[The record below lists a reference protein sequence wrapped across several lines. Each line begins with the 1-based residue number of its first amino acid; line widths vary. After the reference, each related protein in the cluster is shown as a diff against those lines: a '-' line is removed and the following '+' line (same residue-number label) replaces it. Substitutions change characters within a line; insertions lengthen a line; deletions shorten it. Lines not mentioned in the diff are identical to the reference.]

1 MLIQNHIFAIRGEQ
15 VMIDRDLAALYGV
28 ETKRLNEAVKR
39 NLERFPAEFRFQ
51 LTKEEIAEYESLRS
65 QIVTLNGDDENL
77 MSQIA
82 TSSGDCEILRSQ
94 IATLRFDGKCM
105 ENGENDEKL
114 LNIENKE
121 ILRSQIATLKNGWG
135 THTKYATYAFTE
147 QGVAMLSTV
156 LKSATA
162 VQMSIKI
169 MNAFVKMRRFLQSNA
184 AVFTEISSIKKHLLE
199 SDLHQKESDKK
210 IEELFTLMDKYHID
224 ETQGVFFEGQIFDA
238 YAKFESFLR
247 QAKKEIVLIDN
258 YVDLS
263 VLERLS
269 KKKKSVN
276 VKIWTN
282 KKTSLTQQDVE
293 KFNSQYP
300 TLALNFT
307 TSVHDRFLIID
318 GKILYHF
325 GASLKDLG
333 KKCFA
338 FEILDSS
345 FIPTILERL

>member
-1 MLIQNHIFAIRGEQ
+1 MLIQNRIFAIRGEQ

-51 LTKEEIAEYESLRS
+51 LTKEEVAEYESLRS
-65 QIVTLNGDDENL
+65 QF
-77 MSQIA
+77 
-82 TSSGDCEILRSQ
+82 
-94 IATLRFDGKCM
+94 ATLKVDDNLRKSDFY
-105 ENGENDEKL
+105 
-114 LNIENKE
+114 IENKQLCE
-121 ILRSQIATLKNGWG
+121 EDYSLRSQIATLKNDENDDLRSQIVTSSRGA
-135 THTKYATYAFTE
+135 HTKYATYAFTE

-162 VQMSIKI
+162 VQVSIRI
-169 MNAFVKMRRFLQSNA
+169 MNAFVKMRRFLQSNNLI
-184 AVFTEISSIKKHLLE
+184 FSEIKGLKDHVY
-199 SDLHQKESDKK
+199 ESDKK
-210 IEELFTLMDKYHID
+210 IEQLFSMMDKYRID

-238 YAKFESFLR
+238 YAKFESFLK

-269 KKKKSVN
+269 KKKKSVS

-282 KKTSLTQQDVE
+282 EKTSLTQQDVE

-300 TLALNFT
+300 TLTLNFT
-307 TSVHDRFLIID
+307 TRVHDRFLIID
-318 GKILYHF
+318 GKILYHV

-338 FEILDSS
+338 FEILDPS
-345 FIPTILERL
+345 FIPTILARL